1 MRKTLVLLLALC
13 LLLAPASVFADA
25 DADGNWYLVMM
36 GLTSGTIELN
46 ADGTCTVT
54 VPENSEEQIL
64 EGSWSQEDGKVSIS
78 VNDEALSLI
87 YDGDQLLFDEG
98 DIGAL
103 GMEDAGFGGADLS
116 FISGLIQISREP
128 GKLTA
133 EEFAAYQEDGTLPE
147 GKTEEDMA
155 AFEEEMTASMLA
167 MFEGMGFYTEEE
179 PGPALTVLEDNFF
192 VRDAYG
198 WQDGIYLAKVQNDN
212 DIPVY
217 LSNGSLVLLD
227 ADNNEVG
234 RAEYLGTTGSCYL
247 EPGEATFVSLM
258 AEVNEGAAV
267 DSYTA
272 ELSTSLISYHTPD
285 TGLDVD
291 AAELRVTEEYGTTYY
306 GTAVITNR
314 TESPMANI
322 CAVIAVRSSDGKLID
337 INTQGLYMNELAAGS
352 TITLVNNVDDRA
364 VDYCAGN
371 GTVPE
376 QVEALAWVSGD

>member
-1 MRKTLVLLLALC
+1 MKKTLIVLLALC
-13 LLLAPASVFADA
+13 MLLAPATVYADA
-25 DADGNWYLVMM
+25 EASGTWYLVTM
-36 GLTSGTIELN
+36 GLTSGTFELN
-46 ADGTCTVT
+46 TDGSCTVT
-54 VPENSEEQIL
+54 IPDNSEEQVL
-64 EGSWSQEDGKVSIS
+64 EGSWTQEDANISITVS
-78 VNDEALSLI
+78 DETLSLI
-87 YDGDQLLFDEG
+87 LDGDQLLFDGE
-98 DIGAL
+98 DIAAL
-103 GMEDAGFGGADLS
+103 GMDEAGLS
-116 FISGLIQISREP
+116 LFSDLIQISREP

-133 EEFAAYQEDGTLPE
+133 EEYTAYQEDGTLPE
-147 GKTEEDMA
+147 GKTEEEMA
-155 AFEEEMTASMLA
+155 AFEEEMTASLLA
-167 MFEGMGFYTEEE
+167 MFEGMGVYTEEE

-258 AEVNEGAAV
+258 ADVNEGATV

-291 AAELRVTEEYGTTYY
+291 AAELRVTEDYGTTYY

-314 TESPMANI
+314 TEAPMANI

-337 INTQGLYMNELAAGS
+337 ISTQGLYMNELAAGS